1 MWYFMLNRCGSLLFS
16 TFLLSAMTLNAY
28 ANENRT
34 YGDNNKLL
42 FTAQY
47 DNHFSTMH
55 EYLYNE
61 TWQHKNSQLDHR
73 NKFISLLTLG
83 IEYKPLNWLS
93 FGFNA
98 SFSLAKRSAKY
109 RMDDYD
115 WQDVENPMDPLTD
128 HSWHTQGKYKYVNLD
143 LFGKIRYLQLSL
155 NNCGLLNFYAIIGFR
170 YVEMSAIQNGQSYF
184 LYLSNSLTGGIIP
197 LSEYHEENEKID
209 GLKYRQR
216 MWLPYYGLAVEY
228 KYKAFSSILTFKN
241 SFLNIGTAYDAHY
254 MQDMYSRERYKMLFN
269 YTLSLNV
276 GYWITDNIRAFVEAS
291 INHTLYKKGHKGN
304 IMTYEYNGTEY
315 EIIENVSYKYAGM
328 SNIYYSF
335 GVGLTVGF

>member
-1 MWYFMLNRCGSLLFS
+1 MKHGALLLLSFLFS
-16 TFLLSAMTLNAY
+16 TPIFNIY

-55 EYLYNE
+55 EYVYDE
-61 TWQHKNSQLDHR
+61 SWSHKNSQLDHR

-83 IEYKPLNWLS
+83 IEYKPIDFLS

-98 SFSLAKRSAKY
+98 SFSLAKKKKKY

-115 WQDVENPMDPLTD
+115 WMDPNNPADPLTD
-128 HSWHTQGKYKYVNLD
+128 HSWHTEGKYKYVNLD

-155 NNCGLLNFYAIIGFR
+155 NNYGLLNFYAIIGFR
-170 YVEMSAIQNGQSYF
+170 YVEMSAIQNGQSYY
-184 LYLSNSLTGGIIP
+184 LYSDESIYGIVP
-197 LSEYHEENEKID
+197 LAEYHEENKKID
-209 GLKYRQR
+209 GLKYRQI
-216 MWLPYYGLAVEY
+216 MFLPYYGLAFEY

-241 SFLNIGTAYDAHY
+241 SFLNKATDYDMHY
-254 MQDMYSRERYKMLFN
+254 NRGIYSSERYKMVFN
-269 YTLSLNV
+269 YSLSLNI
-276 GYWITDNIRAFVEAS
+276 GYWITNNVRVFFETS
-291 INHTLYKKGHKGN
+291 INQTLHKKA
-304 IMTYEYNGTEY
+304 YEGTATN
-315 EIIENVSYKYAGM
+315 EIDVDEIETLDCKYAGM